1 MQYKLRSTPLSI
13 HAVLVLVGSLLS
25 LFSSSIFAHAGQYQP
40 FDPAINGSH
49 LSARYLVTKD
59 NGVSHEITLLRN
71 DQQVI
76 YQHNPQSF
84 ELWDRRGEYV
94 RYFPN
99 ERRSVSYRKGDLLS
113 LNMHFNFEQ
122 LNQLIS
128 PAMLKKLQQRSISN
142 TNQPDTSVTQQ
153 YSGEQSGHK
162 LTVSWIDKLDLPHS
176 FVVSNANGSM
186 QYQLLE
192 LTPFSKNEFSALI
205 SGYQDIDFADVGD
218 NESDPFIAKMIHQ
231 GFIQH
236 GSSGF
241 YDSQGNKLAG
251 AESAHKH

>member
-1 MQYKLRSTPLSI
+1 MQYPLGSI
-13 HAVLVLVGSLLS
+13 ALPTRAALLLAGGLIS
-25 LFSSSIFAHAGQYQP
+25 QLFSSVAYAVQCQSIGTIIDA
-40 FDPAINGSH
+40 SH
-49 LSARYLVTKD
+49 LSARYAVSNSHGDSREVTL
-59 NGVSHEITLLRN
+59 IRN
-71 DQQVI
+71 KQQLI

-84 ELWDRRGEYV
+84 ELWDSRGEYV

-122 LNQLIS
+122 LNHLIS
-128 PAMLKKLQQRSISN
+128 PASIEGLQQRPTSK
-142 TNQPDTSVTQQ
+142 TNQLDSCITQR
-153 YSGEQSGHK
+153 YSGEQSGQK
-162 LTVSWIDKLDLPHS
+162 LVVSWIDKLELPHS

-192 LTPFSKNEFSALI
+192 LTSFSNNEFSALI

-241 YDSQGNKLAG
+241 YDSEGNKLSG
-251 AESAHKH
+251 GESGHKH

>member
-1 MQYKLRSTPLSI
+1 MQYPLLSKPLSTRT
-13 HAVLVLVGSLLS
+13 ALLLAGGLIS
-25 LFSSSIFAHAGQYQP
+25 QLFSSAAYATQCSLIEKTIDA
-40 FDPAINGSH
+40 SH
-49 LSARYLVTKD
+49 LSARY
-59 NGVSHEITLLRN
+59 GVSNSHGDSREVTLIRN
-71 DQQVI
+71 KQQVI

-84 ELWDRRGEYV
+84 ELWDSRGEYV
-94 RYFPN
+94 RYFPI
-99 ERRSVSYRKGDLLS
+99 EHRSVSYRKGDLLS

-122 LNQLIS
+122 LNHLIS
-128 PAMLKKLQQRSISN
+128 PTTIKGLQQLALRN
-142 TNQPDTSVTQQ
+142 KDMADTCITQQ

-162 LTVSWIDKLDLPHS
+162 LTVSWIEKLGLPQS
-176 FVVSNANGSM
+176 FVVSDASGSM

-192 LTPFSKNEFSALI
+192 VTSFSNNEFGALI

-251 AESAHKH
+251 GETGHKH